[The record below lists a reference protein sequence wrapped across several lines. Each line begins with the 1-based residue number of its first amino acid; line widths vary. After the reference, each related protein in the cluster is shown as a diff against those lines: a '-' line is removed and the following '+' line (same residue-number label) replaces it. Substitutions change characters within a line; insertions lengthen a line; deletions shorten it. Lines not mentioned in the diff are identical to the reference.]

1 MFTSCN
7 SVLRE
12 GFLLWYTHVCLSS
25 STGFVD
31 ATHCSWQCLSN
42 QVMIS
47 GRRRYSKVCWALQSN
62 TYYTL
67 TFKTRQISSKLHSL
81 HQNNP
86 DGWTALWEESLA
98 SWHISQP
105 ILVFFSVSELQRC
118 SSQWANIA
126 LDTRQTTLH
135 HMRISLQTKSLKANQ
150 SQLYTSQDHNM
161 SPWDDVG

>member
-12 GFLLWYTHVCLSS
+12 GFLLWYMHVCLSS

-31 ATHCSWQCLSN
+31 ATHCSWQCLTN

-47 GRRRYSKVCWALQSN
+47 GRRHYSKACWAL
-62 TYYTL
+62 
-67 TFKTRQISSKLHSL
+67 RSKQHLL
-81 HQNNP
+81 YRGRYLQNCTACTNNL
-86 DGWTALWEESLA
+86 DGWTALWEECLA
-98 SWHISQP
+98 SWHISQT
-105 ILVFFSVSELQRC
+105 ILAFFSVSELQRC

-126 LDTRQTTLH
+126 LDKRQTTLH
-135 HMRISLQTKSLKANQ
+135 HMGISLQMKSLKANQ

>member
-12 GFLLWYTHVCLSS
+12 GFLVWYMHVCLSS

-31 ATHCSWQCLSN
+31 DFWKKTLFKGMLSITKQATLIIQ
-42 QVMIS
+42 
-47 GRRRYSKVCWALQSN
+47 
-62 TYYTL
+62 
-67 TFKTRQISSKLHSL
+67 RQISSKLHSL
-81 HQNNP
+81 HQNNL
-86 DGWTALWEESLA
+86 DGWTALWEECLA
-98 SWHISQP
+98 SWHISQT

-135 HMRISLQTKSLKANQ
+135 HMGISLQTKSLKANQ